1 MECSGDFQTISW
13 SHTGQ
18 RPQHPAAHSTNRL
31 LPCPTRATVADWTPG
46 LPRPQR
52 GLRCGPSFSFL
63 QRLASSPLE
72 TGADEGPRALPP
84 FLLTDHMH
92 SCFSDVPDLLF
103 SCCPLSWDLRLFRGL
118 NRCSSQR
125 QPCLTAKALP
135 TITVG
140 PPTRG
145 HHADPHADPTRTH
158 TRTHTRT
165 PHRPHVDQ
173 HVDPTRTH
181 TRTHT
186 QTPRD
191 RHVDPT
197 RTPRGPT
204 RGPTRG
210 PNTGRKSSPLSG
222 SGCANRKEG
231 DSWSPAATAPP
242 SSPMGTGL
250 RLEVLRRTAVTWA
263 RRW

>member
-165 PHRPHVDQ
+165 PHRPHVD
-173 HVDPTRTH
+173 PTWTN
-181 TRTHT
+181 TW
-186 QTPRD
+186 TP
-191 RHVDPT
+191 P
-197 RTPRGPT
+197 GPT
-204 RGPTRG
+204 RGPTRRRHATDTWTPRG
-210 PNTGRKSSPLSG
+210 PHVDQHADPHADPTQAASPPLCPGAAVLTGKKETPGHPQPPPHPRLRWGQDSG
-222 SGCANRKEG
+222 LKC
-231 DSWSPAATAPP
+231 
-242 SSPMGTGL
+242 
-250 RLEVLRRTAVTWA
+250 
-263 RRW
+263 